1 MPDSDTQSGPAPA
14 MPVSPAPVPANPW
27 RLLLPLL
34 LVMLTLAA
42 YLWQRHQSVD
52 SGPFGNALS
61 RQSEVAARVD
71 SAAQRAA
78 RGERAAFA
86 RLRRLRTRAATA
98 QSDTRAALA
107 ASRELSAEPGF
118 TPALDDIDAAWRS
131 MYLVMEKLLGLETA
145 TSTLRADVETFQSIA
160 TGILVTTDEL
170 VDALVAAGESPEQI
184 RTASRQL
191 LLIQRISAN
200 VRRVLE
206 GGDGIITAADR
217 FGRDAVLFGEINIAL
232 LNGDPRLG
240 VERVRAQPARDALVD
255 IGREF
260 RRGTELIEQIMA
272 DAVAMAEAREAAAKI
287 SEASARVNSR
297 VAALQRRVARL
308 SSERPPGPL
317 LTEVFGLLAVVSL
330 LVVMAHMAAAR
341 RRARVAAQAQAAL
354 AAQRESERS
363 DHERRLKSREQA
375 TEDAVRRLID
385 ELDRLARGEAPGDPQ
400 LRESLFDTPVA
411 PVEAAVAGLRHR
423 LRALTR
429 AAARLAKAGAEFSS
443 TARGAGSAAD
453 DQGKQVEQA
462 ASATRRM
469 AAHVEAVSEQSRKAA
484 RIGSEAHA
492 LVSQARASLQAAASH
507 SGETF
512 TAARTTAA
520 RVRQLNESTRQIEE
534 VGRLVDEL
542 SEQCRML
549 SLNVS
554 IRASLTEGSADTG
567 AARFAEEIKKL
578 ADHARRA
585 MRRIESANENVRT
598 HAGQASDS
606 VKQLMWSA
614 EKFAAR
620 NEEAGKRIANAAV
633 LAQRVDML
641 NRQLVE
647 AIEEHTRLMTE
658 VVKSTTSVHGVAA
671 RARREFREVAANA
684 SRLSEL
690 AGLLETTVS
699 GFESAADKQRSVI
712 ALRPSWPVEGAV
724 PAEDAHTGAAK
735 GATGKD

>member
-14 MPVSPAPVPANPW
+14 MPASPAPGPANPW

-34 LVMLTLAA
+34 LVMLTLSA
-42 YLWQRHQSVD
+42 YLWQRHQSAD

-131 MYLVMEKLLGLETA
+131 IYLVMEKLLGLETA

-272 DAVAMAEAREAAAKI
+272 DALAMAEALEAAAKI
-287 SEASARVNSR
+287 GEASARVNSR

-308 SSERPPGPL
+308 SSERPPGPV

-484 RIGSEAHA
+484 RIGSEA
-492 LVSQARASLQAAASH
+492 H